1 MKKWQQALLV
11 ATAATAMAG
20 CAREQYVVTDKAD
33 NKIVVHDM
41 RCSDSLRVMM
51 FDPNRELDMKYY
63 AAIQPGDT
71 LALGRLYTLEN
82 VLVTYPGVGVAAE
95 IIIARINGMRMLDI
109 EKRNKQRQQYNQR
122 DSLVRAMRQNNR

>member
-51 FDPNRELDMKYY
+51 FDPCRELDMKYY

-82 VLVTYPGVGVAAE
+82 VLVIYPGVASE
-95 IIIARINGMRMLDI
+95 IMIARINGMRMRDI

-122 DSLVRAMRQNNR
+122 DSLVRAIRQKQK